1 MTFDLNLDA
10 FNTSRRKELS
20 IRVINNVN
28 YYYYYF
34 LGRFLPL
41 FSYTRA
47 RVTEFPGKRIGDG

>member
-28 YYYYYF
+28 YYYYSL

-47 RVTEFPGKRIGDG
+47 RVTLLEGADPQ